1 MATKKNPNFFYNE
14 NVEGKM
20 SQALT
25 QPTKKPVGRK
35 GEDADIE
42 TDQNWGEEEI
52 NIEKSTPG
60 QGPAFFECHD
70 QWKMR

>member
-42 TDQNWGEEEI
+42 TDQ
-52 NIEKSTPG
+52 IEARKK
-60 QGPAFFECHD
+60 GPAFCERHLDLHTLKYLSIYC
-70 QWKMR
+70 K